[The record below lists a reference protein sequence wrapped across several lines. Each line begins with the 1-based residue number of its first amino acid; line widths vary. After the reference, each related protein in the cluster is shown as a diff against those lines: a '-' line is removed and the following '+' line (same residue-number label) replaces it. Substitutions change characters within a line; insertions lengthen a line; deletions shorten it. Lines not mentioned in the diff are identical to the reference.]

1 MHESNIC
8 TIEARQ
14 LYSCTIDTTDVFF
27 TCFIPAIGG
36 VGVLASSPPVNMNM
50 NVNVNMNMNMYM
62 NVNVNVYT
70 VSRCTM

>member
-1 MHESNIC
+1 MYNRV
-8 TIEARQ
+8 TTVVRQ
-14 LYSCTIDTTDVFF
+14 IRQMLFF